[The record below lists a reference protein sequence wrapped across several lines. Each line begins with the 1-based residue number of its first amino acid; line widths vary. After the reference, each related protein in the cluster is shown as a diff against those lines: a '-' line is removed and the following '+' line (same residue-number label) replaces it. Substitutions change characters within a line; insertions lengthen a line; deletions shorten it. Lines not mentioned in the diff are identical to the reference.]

1 MKKESEF
8 CSVIVKSLDVGYK
21 IPDPTGQFAKTIK
34 RCFDIMG
41 AHHFDGFVSY
51 LHPVYIEAKFNKTMG
66 SFNLNRIEDHQAYY
80 LSRFNDVKGAK
91 CFVILGVYAGR
102 GDLRAYVFDWNALQ
116 PLYEQKKSIYAKVL
130 KELPYNE
137 VHKGVFKFEHIITDE
152 ELKEISFIRQAH

>member
-8 CSVIVKSLDVGYK
+8 CSVIVKSLDIGYK

-41 AHHFDGFVSY
+41 AHNFHGVKEH
-51 LHPVYIEAKFNKTMG
+51 LHPVYIEAKFNKMM
-66 SFNLNRIEDHQAYY
+66 SAFNLNRIEDHQAYY
-80 LSRFNDVKGAK
+80 LSRFNDVAGAK

-102 GDLRAYVFDWNALQ
+102 GDLRAYVFDWNALR

-137 VHKGVFKFEHIITDE
+137 VHKGVFKFDKIIAKED
-152 ELKEISFIRQAH
+152 LKILS